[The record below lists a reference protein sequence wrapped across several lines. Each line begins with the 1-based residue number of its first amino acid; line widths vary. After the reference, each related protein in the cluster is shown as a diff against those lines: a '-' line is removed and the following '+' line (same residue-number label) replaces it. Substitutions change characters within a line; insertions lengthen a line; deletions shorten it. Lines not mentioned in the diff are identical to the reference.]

1 MIQYENVSKFYEGTV
16 AISNLNLKIQQGEL
30 VVFLGPSGSGKST
43 LLKMVNRMVSHD
55 SGRIL
60 WKGEDIARLDV
71 QALRRRM
78 GYAIQSVGLFP
89 HRTVAHNI
97 ATVPKL
103 LAWNTDRIQRRTF
116 ELLTQLDLEPSQFAN
131 RYPHQLSGGQQQ
143 RVGVARA
150 MAADPDVLLMDEPF
164 SALDPVTRASLQLTL
179 KGLHRATGKT
189 ILFVTHDID
198 EALLLATRIV
208 LLKQGGIVQNGTPLE
223 LLQQPINEFVVE
235 FFGREN
241 LGLQQ
246 LSLRSIAPLIKPIE
260 GHAPT
265 FEITDTATLK
275 EAISS
280 MAAHHTTALRVRDQ
294 SGHVMGMVRASD
306 CLESTHA

>member
-1 MIQYENVSKFYEGTV
+1 MIQYENISKFYEGRV
-16 AISNLNLKIQQGEL
+16 AISNFHLEIKQGEF

-43 LLKMVNRMVSHD
+43 LLKLVNRMVSHD

-60 WKGEDIARLDV
+60 WKGEEIDRLNV
-71 QALRRRM
+71 QDLRRRM

-89 HRTVAHNI
+89 HRTVADNI

-103 LAWNTDRIQRRTF
+103 LGWNSDRIKVRIC
-116 ELLTQLDLEPSQFAN
+116 ELLVQLGLEPAHFAD

-164 SALDPVTRASLQLTL
+164 GALDPVTRTSLQITL
-179 KGLHRATGKT
+179 KNLHQTSGKT

-198 EALLLATRIV
+198 EAFLLATRIV
-208 LLKQGGIVQNGTPLE
+208 LLNQGRIVQTGTPLE
-223 LLQQPINEFVVE
+223 LLQQPRNEFVVD
-235 FFGREN
+235 FLGREN

-246 LSLRSIAPLIKPIE
+246 LSLRSIAHHIKPIE
-260 GHAPT
+260 GTAPT
-265 FEITDTATLK
+265 YAIANTATLK
-275 EAISS
+275 EAISR
-280 MAAHHTTALRVRDQ
+280 MAAHHVTALTVTDR
-294 SGHVMGMVRASD
+294 SGHVVGMVRATD
-306 CLESTHA
+306 CLESTHV